1 MEAGS
6 AAAGSSAELYRM
18 ILAGKWSAGR
28 RLMYGGGGIDDH
40 FPLEMMSTATAT
52 ALDDDDDDDD
62 DVVVPLI
69 PQPRALAAAAAAS
82 KNHREAEKRRRERI
96 NSHLN
101 KLRGL
106 LPSTN
111 NSKTDKASLLGKV
124 IQHMKE
130 LKQQTAGIQDQLE
143 LFPSET
149 DEVAVQ
155 SLLLPPPPP
164 PPPQTS
170 SSSSVMLKASLC
182 CEDRSDL
189 LPDLIHT
196 LKSLRL
202 KTVRAEIATLG
213 GRIRN
218 VLLLQDT
225 NNNNN
230 NNTST
235 CGEQESIEYDLRQA
249 LNNLLHTSNSS
260 TDRSKRRRIIQS
272 TSTPTNTTADHHYI
286 HHHHNV

>member
-1 MEAGS
+1 M
-6 AAAGSSAELYRM
+6 
-18 ILAGKWSAGR
+18 
-28 RLMYGGGGIDDH
+28 
-40 FPLEMMSTATAT
+40 
-52 ALDDDDDDDD
+52 
-62 DVVVPLI
+62 
-69 PQPRALAAAAAAS
+69 Q
-82 KNHREAEKRRRERI
+82 
-96 NSHLN
+96 
-101 KLRGL
+101 
-106 LPSTN
+106 
-111 NSKTDKASLLGKV
+111 TDKASLLGKV

-155 SLLLPPPPP
+155 SLLPPPPP
-164 PPPQTS
+164 PPPQTSSSSSS

-196 LKSLRL
+196 LNSLRL
-202 KTVRAEIATLG
+202 KTVRAEMATLG

-225 NNNNN
+225 NN
-230 NNTST
+230 TSTT

-249 LNNLLHTSNSS
+249 LNNLLHTSTSS

-272 TSTPTNTTADHHYI
+272 TSTPTNTTARAD
-286 HHHHNV
+286 HHHHNI

>member
-1 MEAGS
+1 ME
-6 AAAGSSAELYRM
+6 AGSSAELYRM

-52 ALDDDDDDDD
+52 ATTLDDDDDDD

-155 SLLLPPPPP
+155 SLLPPPPP

-170 SSSSVMLKASLC
+170 SSSFSSVMLKASLC

-196 LKSLRL
+196 MNSLRL
-202 KTVRAEIATLG
+202 KTVRAEMATLG

-225 NNNNN
+225 NN
-230 NNTST
+230 TSTT

-249 LNNLLHTSNSS
+249 LNNLLHTSTSS

-272 TSTPTNTTADHHYI
+272 TSTPTAD
-286 HHHHNV
+286 HHHHNI